1 MIDENEKIDHK
12 IENNRLVP
20 QIDDDGHI
28 WSSYLLINYKNNAY
42 DIINTNYN
50 QNQMEMENKLCK
62 IRINKYK
69 FRKENDLIY

>member
-1 MIDENEKIDHK
+1 MINKYKKIDHQ

-20 QIDDDGHI
+20 KIDDDGHI
-28 WSSYLLINYKNNAY
+28 VSSYLLINYENNAY

-50 QNQMEMENKLCK
+50 QNQSDMQNNLCK

-69 FRKENDLIY
+69 FRMKNDFIH